1 MELFSKMTSYSEE
14 GLRKV
19 NKDDLIGIALSFQS
33 KMESSN
39 AKVLKKLKLLNEKFD
54 KLEAEVAITRNT
66 NSLLSFHLVVTERQY
81 RKNAQYSRWETLE
94 IIALPKSL
102 TNDEAE
108 TKVCQ
113 IFSSLD

>member
-54 KLEAEVAITRNT
+54 KLA
-66 NSLLSFHLVVTERQY
+66 VVVSSSCN
-81 RKNAQYSRWETLE
+81 RKAV
-94 IIALPKSL
+94 PKKCPVL
-102 TNDEAE
+102 
-108 TKVCQ
+108 
-113 IFSSLD
+113 